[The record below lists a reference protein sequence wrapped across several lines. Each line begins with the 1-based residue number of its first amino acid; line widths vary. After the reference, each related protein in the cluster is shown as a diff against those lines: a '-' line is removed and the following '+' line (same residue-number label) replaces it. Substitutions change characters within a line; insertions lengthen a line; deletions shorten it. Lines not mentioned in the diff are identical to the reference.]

1 MIFLLLTQYF
11 NFYYDF
17 VQEKGDIMANL
28 HFHYG
33 VMGASKSAKLITTAH
48 DFERTGNKYE
58 VIKPLRD
65 NRDSV
70 DHVVSRLGI
79 SVPATALKNLAHYKP
94 KSDTQFLLID
104 EVQFFSAADIDRL
117 VKIADEHDI
126 VVMCYGLMAD
136 SNEHLFPASKRL
148 VEVGAKLHLLEA
160 VCQYDGCK
168 KLATHNAR
176 FDENGK
182 LIVRGPRIKVGAL
195 QYQSL
200 CRPHF
205 NMYKKIAQQKEK

>member
-1 MIFLLLTQYF
+1 
-11 NFYYDF
+11 
-17 VQEKGDIMANL
+17 MANL

-33 VMGASKSAKLITTAH
+33 VMGASKSAKLISTAF
-48 DFERTGNKYE
+48 DFQRTGNKYE

-70 DHVVSRLGI
+70 DCVVSRIGI
-79 SVPATALKNLAHYKP
+79 SVPAVALKNLAYYKP

-104 EVQFFSAADIDRL
+104 EVQFFSPVDIDRL
-117 VKIADEHDI
+117 VKIADDHNVI
-126 VVMCYGLMAD
+126 VMCYGLMTD

-160 VCQYDGCK
+160 VCQYDGCT

-182 LIVRGPRIKVGAL
+182 LIVNGPRVMVGAK

-200 CRPHF
+200 CRKHF
-205 NMYKKIAQQKEK
+205 NMFKKIALPKEK